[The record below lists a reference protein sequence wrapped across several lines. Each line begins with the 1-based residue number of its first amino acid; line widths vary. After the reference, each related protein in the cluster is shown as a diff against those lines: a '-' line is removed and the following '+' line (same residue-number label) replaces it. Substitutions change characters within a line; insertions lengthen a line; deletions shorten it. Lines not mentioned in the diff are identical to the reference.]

1 MTAESVRSC
10 ARHAKSGNRC
20 ISQCL
25 SAIRPELYCDFA
37 LDEILDIVI
46 LGRVDRMSTESF
58 EAWSFSLV

>member
-1 MTAESVRSC
+1 MQ
-10 ARHAKSGNRC
+10 KSGNRC

-25 SAIRPELYCDFA
+25 SAIRPKLYCDFA
-37 LDEILDIVI
+37 LDEILDIVS